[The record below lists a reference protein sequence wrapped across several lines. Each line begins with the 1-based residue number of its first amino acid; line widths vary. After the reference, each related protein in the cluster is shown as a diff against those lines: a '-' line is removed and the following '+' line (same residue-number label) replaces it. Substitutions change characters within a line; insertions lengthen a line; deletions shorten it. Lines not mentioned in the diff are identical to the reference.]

1 MSKDPCFVSPLY
13 FSQKSEDLFSLSS
26 KFFFFNIFF
35 FQIPDPFADRE
46 SVWPARVWRGR
57 GEGEGGGVQQP
68 HLAGQWSVVSG
79 VWGRGRGPEPAVQG
93 LITTNLEDLK
103 LSNDS
108 KQLCKM
114 EKTLPGRKYYLNQII
129 RQERFWPFSNL
140 VSTPAPSVR
149 CLDVSGV
156 KL

>member
-1 MSKDPCFVSPLY
+1 MSKDSCFVSPLY

-26 KFFFFNIFF
+26 KFFLFNIFF

-46 SVWPARVWRGR
+46 SVWPARVWRGW

-68 HLAGQWSVVSG
+68 HLAGQWSVR
-79 VWGRGRGPEPAVQG
+79 GRGRDNPSASQG

-114 EKTLPGRKYYLNQII
+114 EKTLHRVANII
-129 RQERFWPFSNL
+129 
-140 VSTPAPSVR
+140 
-149 CLDVSGV
+149 
-156 KL
+156 

>member
-1 MSKDPCFVSPLY
+1 MSKDSCFVSPLY

-35 FQIPDPFADRE
+35 FFKFQIRLLIEKVCDQPESGGAGERE
-46 SVWPARVWRGR
+46 RVVEFSSPTWQ
-57 GEGEGGGVQQP
+57 VS
-68 HLAGQWSVVSG
+68 GQWSVR
-79 VWGRGRGPEPAVQG
+79 GRGRDNPSASQG

-114 EKTLPGRKYYLNQII
+114 EKTLHRVANII
-129 RQERFWPFSNL
+129 
-140 VSTPAPSVR
+140 
-149 CLDVSGV
+149 
-156 KL
+156 